1 MRIRTEAE
9 LREIVDHPHPD
20 LRDKAIP
27 VIDDESRRFLQAA
40 TFFLLATTAADGTV
54 DVSPRGEAPG
64 GVVVLDERHL
74 GFGDRPGNRRL
85 DSFRNILER
94 PDVGMLF
101 LIPGEELSLR
111 VNGRAE
117 LHRDPGFVDA
127 PLGVVLEVGE
137 LFLHCGQSLKRAS
150 LWDPAGWPQPAI
162 VPTTGEL
169 IRSTVDTRRR
179 LTATESSGH
188 EVPVR

>member
-1 MRIRTEAE
+1 MRITTEAE

-27 VIDDESRRFLQAA
+27 VIDDESRRFLRAA

-64 GVVVLDERHL
+64 GVVVLDERRL
-74 GFGDRPGNRRL
+74 AFGDRPGNRRL
-85 DSFRNILER
+85 DSLRNILQR

-111 VNGRAE
+111 VNGSAE
-117 LHRDPGFVDA
+117 VHRDPPFLDA
-127 PLGVVLEVGE
+127 PLAVVVEVGE

-150 LWDPAGWPQPAI
+150 LWDPAGWPEPAI

-169 IRSTVDTRRR
+169 IRSTVDARRR
-179 LTATESSGH
+179 LTA
-188 EVPVR
+188 V